1 MIPACERQN
10 QTIRSTQSI
19 RLVVPL
25 TQQSF
30 GTNVNAPLTRSRAR
44 ILSTINKNDE
54 NSQVSVIRPT
64 RNLRSRGHLKENQAK
79 MNVLKDK
86 TVNRKRKFGDVEDDR
101 ERKTIKLDAK
111 PPKRMG
117 PPLRTLASIDSLQMQ
132 QTKIGLAISS
142 DSTLLWAH
150 GTAPPTPAREILRQ
164 GMLKNKVSQ
173 DGIQEM
179 KSQKEL
185 SVQSPTP
192 LVLHQ
197 NEGTVVEE
205 DGSMESFL
213 SGFVAR
219 PPTPPKK
226 HQTDTNPITEP
237 SAFLPKP
244 STLLIKPTEWVAAT
258 QLGSSSQLATASE
271 EKAKTSILPST
282 PAVAATKPKITSP
295 LSNRRIAVAARK
307 AWEGI
312 SLDALVLTASP
323 NKEKQVQGMPSLGKS
338 VESLNKNVSTIVQ
351 SKHNENTLNVEDVIV
366 DAQSRQKT
374 WKQIQ
379 KTSINQ
385 DLLPANSDTEITLAA
400 IPLDMP
406 TPSLTTLEPQSH
418 TSTAV
423 KTLGVMG
430 PNSRIPISTRP
441 SQPALSIS
449 RADKST
455 SSLFSVKS
463 KAVRPGAPSLPERR
477 PASRPAMVN
486 GNASVPIE
494 GPSSSSNKRQASYPS
509 SLGSGPLIHPTARV
523 VSNPMGFSPA
533 SGTKI
538 SVPSHTSASN
548 SQNQRSVS
556 APAAR
561 PRTSIS
567 RREGMS
573 AETSQSLAGLSH
585 ALEKLKAKKRLSS
598 SSTSPSSEPPCSTI
612 PPSDPI
618 VASAA
623 HIQED
628 SSRNFSVFTSAKM
641 RRKSAIVGDTSMTK
655 VADNMSLSDM
665 LNSKDAVQ
673 VFAGVVAFVDV
684 RTSDGAVGA
693 SVFIDILRGAGA
705 RVLSRPASSC
715 THIIY
720 KSGRLSTQNWY
731 RRQESLK
738 PKLVGIKWVIDSKK
752 AGKKLEEEN
761 YLVDLSHESV
771 FNVVHHR
778 KSVEPK
784 SLIGQGEVMMSSI
797 KKTSLLAIA
806 EARRKSMAYA
816 PKLPSP
822 LKKAH
827 LNLSSDNP

>member
-25 TQQSF
+25 TQLSF

-86 TVNRKRKFGDVEDDR
+86 TVNRKRKFEDVEDGR

-111 PPKRMG
+111 PPKRMS

-132 QTKIGLAISS
+132 QTKIGQAISS

-185 SVQSPTP
+185 SVRSLTP

-197 NEGTVVEE
+197 NEGTVAEE
-205 DGSMESFL
+205 DESMDSSL

-271 EKAKTSILPST
+271 EEAKTSILPST

-323 NKEKQVQGMPSLGKS
+323 NKEKQVQGMLSLDKS

-351 SKHNENTLNVEDVIV
+351 SKRNENTLNVEDVIV
-366 DAQSRQKT
+366 DAQYGQKT
-374 WKQIQ
+374 GKQIQ
-379 KTSINQ
+379 KASINQ
-385 DLLPANSDTEITLAA
+385 DLLPADSDTEITLAA

-441 SQPALSIS
+441 SQPVLSIS

-455 SSLFSVKS
+455 SLFSVKS
-463 KAVRPGAPSLPERR
+463 KAARPGAPSLPERR

-486 GNASVPIE
+486 GNASVPVE
-494 GPSSSSNKRQASYPS
+494 GPSSSSNKRQPSYPS

-548 SQNQRSVS
+548 GQSQRSVS

-598 SSTSPSSEPPCSTI
+598 SSTSSSSEPPRPTI
-612 PPSDPI
+612 PPSDP
-618 VASAA
+618 VAAPAA
-623 HIQED
+623 YIQED
-628 SSRNFSVFTSAKM
+628 SSRNLSVFTSAKM
-641 RRKSAIVGDTSMTK
+641 RRKSATVGDTSMTK

-705 RVLSRPASSC
+705 RVLSRPAPSC

-771 FNVVHHR
+771 FNVV
-778 KSVEPK
+778 
-784 SLIGQGEVMMSSI
+784 SI
-797 KKTSLLAIA
+797 
-806 EARRKSMAYA
+806 
-816 PKLPSP
+816 
-822 LKKAH
+822 
-827 LNLSSDNP
+827 